1 MNEFGLALVYGGLAG
16 LMIPVGGYLA
26 SIERIQPRW
35 LEQEF
40 RHSMIAFGGGILIAA
55 VALVLVPQ
63 GLALLP
69 LWAGLAAFFAGG
81 AAFALFERL
90 QRRHADANAQFIA
103 MLTDFVPEAV
113 SLGAIIASRSSD
125 AALLALLIG
134 AQNLPEA
141 FNAWREMKARG
152 RHGKRRVM
160 IVFLAL
166 AAIGPVAVGV
176 GYLFLS
182 DLPQITGA
190 IMLAAAGG
198 ILFLMFQNIAVK
210 AHLEYHQAPSLA
222 ALAGFAFGILA
233 EALVGA
239 G

>member
-152 RHGKRRVM
+152 RHGQRRVM
-160 IVFLAL
+160 TVFLAL